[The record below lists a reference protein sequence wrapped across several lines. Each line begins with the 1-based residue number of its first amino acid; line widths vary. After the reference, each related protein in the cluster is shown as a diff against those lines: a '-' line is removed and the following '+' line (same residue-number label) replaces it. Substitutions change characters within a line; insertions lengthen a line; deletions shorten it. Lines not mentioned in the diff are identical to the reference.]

1 MCRNFWLI
9 EVAFQPIIYIIYIS
23 IEIMFAI
30 SKLSNTTKMYYRS
43 DYIHTQRII
52 LLRNGL
58 EKLGPYRFILTR
70 IMGILNPYTINAL
83 ISHHVF
89 IKNPLI
95 LGETHTTQV
104 LV

>member
-9 EVAFQPIIYIIYIS
+9 EVAFQSIIYIS

-70 IMGILNPYTINAL
+70 IMDILNPYTINAL
-83 ISHHVF
+83 IRHHVF
-89 IKNPLI
+89 IKKPLI
-95 LGETHTTQV
+95 LGK
-104 LV
+104 LILLKC